1 MGWRQERTDGLT
13 VWLGRFRIVIRD
25 VLTPLAGIALLFYLV
40 ATPGERPSYFIAAA
54 GLIGLPVAL
63 KAKRDL
69 PPSDGE

>member
-1 MGWRQERTDGLT
+1 
-13 VWLGRFRIVIRD
+13 VWLSRFKTVIRD
-25 VLTPLAGIALLFYLV
+25 ILTPLAGIALLFYLV

-69 PPSDGE
+69 PDRED